1 MAVQVTLEFTDA
13 QWALVQEHYPYYAPR
28 YVSDVFTGVER
39 ETVTET
45 TLAASLYTQIQE
57 SVISCVKEAA
67 KEAAVQN
74 QEHLFDV

>member
-1 MAVQVTLEFTDA
+1 MAVQVILEFTDA

-39 ETVTET
+39 ETVTEA
-45 TLAASLYTQIQE
+45 TLATSLYTQIQE

-67 KEAAVQN
+67 KEVAAQN
-74 QEHLFDV
+74 QENLFDV